1 MARFGVHA
9 HRMTAP
15 VTPQPREQPESFGGN
30 FNCAALTWGQVL
42 SPPPCSE
49 KTKANVSEENEVQAT
64 APEEEDVTSAVPT
77 AREGLPPSL
86 PEAPGGCRAPGLSF
100 PLAALQPPP
109 LTGFLLICIQ
119 VPVTW
124 EKSDLWG

>member
-64 APEEEDVTSAVPT
+64 APGGGGRHLSCPNGQGGA
-77 AREGLPPSL
+77 ASLLP
-86 PEAPGGCRAPGLSF
+86 
-100 PLAALQPPP
+100 
-109 LTGFLLICIQ
+109 
-119 VPVTW
+119 
-124 EKSDLWG
+124 

>member
-86 PEAPGGCRAPGLSF
+86 PEAPRRLSGSWAEF
-100 PLAALQPPP
+100 PSRCSAAAAADRFPSHLYSGACN
-109 LTGFLLICIQ
+109 LG
-119 VPVTW
+119 
-124 EKSDLWG
+124 EK